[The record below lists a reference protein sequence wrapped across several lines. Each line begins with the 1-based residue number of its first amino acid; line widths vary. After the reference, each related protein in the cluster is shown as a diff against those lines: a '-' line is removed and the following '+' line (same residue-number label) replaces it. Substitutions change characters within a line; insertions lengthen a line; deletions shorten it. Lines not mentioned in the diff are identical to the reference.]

1 MRELLRSN
9 PGLKAIMA
17 VTGLIWVGYLI
28 THVAANL
35 LVLTGPTL
43 INRYSALIHGQPAIL
58 YGARAVLFVA
68 IVLHVWAALTLTRRA
83 RAARPIGYG
92 RQDPQVSTIASR
104 TMRIGGIVVLVFVVY
119 HILHFTLGTV
129 HPSFA
134 HGNPY
139 LNVVTAFRNPV
150 VVLIYEIAM
159 VAVGLHLFHGTWS
172 SFRSLGL
179 VKPSLHPLRHRASL
193 VVAGAIWLGFAVIP
207 ILVFAGV
214 GR

>member
-9 PGLKAIMA
+9 VGLKAIMA
-17 VTGLIWVGYLI
+17 VSGLIWVGYLI

-35 LVLTGPTL
+35 LVFTGPTL
-43 INRYSALIHGQPAIL
+43 INRYSALIHAQPVIL
-58 YGARAVLFVA
+58 WGARAVLVVA

-83 RAARPIGYG
+83 RAARPVGYE
-92 RQDPQVSTIASR
+92 RQESQVATIASR
-104 TMRIGGIVVLVFVVY
+104 TMRIGGVVVLVFLVY
-119 HILHFTLGTV
+119 HILHFTLGTL
-129 HPSFA
+129 HPSFV

-139 LNVVTAFRNPV
+139 ANVTSAFRNPLLV
-150 VVLIYEIAM
+150 VIYEVAM
-159 VAVGLHLFHGTWS
+159 AAVGLHLVHGAWS

-179 VKPSLHPLRHRASL
+179 VRPSVHPLRHRTSL
-193 VVAGAIWLGFAVIP
+193 LVAGAVWLGFAVIP